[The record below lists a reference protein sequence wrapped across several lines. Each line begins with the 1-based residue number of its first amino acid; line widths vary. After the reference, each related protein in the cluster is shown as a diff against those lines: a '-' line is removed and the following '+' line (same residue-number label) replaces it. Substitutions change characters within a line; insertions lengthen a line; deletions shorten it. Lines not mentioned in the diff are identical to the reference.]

1 MSTTQNMLL
10 AQAATEAAPA
20 VAAPAAPAAVAPA
33 TQVAAPAQTTATT
46 VVPSEGKGGF
56 SAKPTVGEIVEFQLT
71 GLLVVF
77 VVLGAITAISSLL
90 SALLKAL
97 VPDQYYCKKPAME
110 TTKAA
115 PAKAAAPA
123 ATASGL
129 THDKLLVILA
139 AAQEV
144 LGKSAMVVSYTS
156 SDAAWAM
163 QGRVAHHHSHSPK
176 A

>member
-20 VAAPAAPAAVAPA
+20 AAVPTAPAA
-33 TQVAAPAQTTATT
+33 TAQTTTA
-46 VVPSEGKGGF
+46 VVAAEGKGGF
-56 SAKPTVGEIVEFQLT
+56 SAKPTVGEIVEFQIT

-77 VVLGAITAISSLL
+77 VVLGAITLLSSLM

-97 VPDQYYCKKPAME
+97 VPDSYHCKKPAME
-110 TTKAA
+110 AAKAA
-115 PAKAAAPA
+115 PAAKPAAAPA

-129 THDKLLVILA
+129 SHDKLLVILA
-139 AAQEV
+139 AAAQEV
-144 LGKSAMVVSYTS
+144 FGKSAMVVSYS
-156 SDAAWAM
+156 AADAGWAM
-163 QGRVAHHHSHSPK
+163 QGRVAHHHSHNPK